1 MAKQKKINW
10 HEQTVEELS
19 KALTETEASLLEA
32 QVKRHSNQLTDTRMV
47 GKLTDTVARIKTV
60 IREKELA
67 S

>member
-1 MAKQKKINW
+1 MAKQQKVNW
-10 HEQTVEELS
+10 HEKTMDELH
-19 KALTETEASLLEA
+19 KALAETEASLLEA

-47 GKLTDTVARIKTV
+47 SKLTDTIARIKTV